1 MALFGSIPTV
11 RAQMPGAEKLPAV
24 FDYLAEVA
32 RADTKAG
39 ARLRAMAEG
48 ETQRIELAGGAFALE
63 QVYRSKVRAD
73 GFFESHRKFADVQV
87 VIEGE
92 EWMEV
97 ADIARATVRRP
108 YNEERDFIVYDDC
121 AASGVLHVGAGQAAV
136 FFPPDVHL
144 PGLCGN
150 DGPKLVRKTVVKVP
164 VGAA

>member
-11 RAQMPGAEKLPAV
+11 RAQMPGAEKHPAV
-24 FDYLAEVA
+24 FDYLADLA
-32 RADTKAG
+32 RPETKAG
-39 ARLRAMAEG
+39 ARLRAAAEG
-48 ETQRIELAGGAFALE
+48 DAHRVELPGGAFALE

-73 GFFESHRKFADVQV
+73 GFFESHRKFIDVQV

-97 ADIARATVRRP
+97 ADITWATERRP
-108 YNEERDFIVYDDC
+108 YSEERDFIVYENGL
-121 AASGVLHVGAGQAAV
+121 ASAVLHVSAGRAAV

-150 DGPKLVRKTVVKVP
+150 GGPALVRKTVVKVP
-164 VGAA
+164 VEK